1 MTEKQMKA
9 LFWRIEKCNF
19 STRVRKYLKEE
30 EVIYLGDLVRL
41 SESELLKGKNFGPLS
56 LNEIKEYL
64 TIRELSFEMEIP
76 DWGAYKGILR
86 FSEKIRKDLWSI
98 QSDKLYHIFN
108 TLNTLRGYELV
119 HQKGEYKVEEDK

>member
-41 SESELLKGKNFGPLS
+41 SESELLKGKNFGPIS

-86 FSEKIRKDLWSI
+86 FSEKITKDLWSI

>member
-41 SESELLKGKNFGPLS
+41 SESELLKGKNFGPIS

-76 DWGAYKGILR
+76 DWDAYKGILR
-86 FSEKIRKDLWSI
+86 FSEKITKDLWSI

-108 TLNTLRGYELV
+108 TLNTLMGYELV
-119 HQKGEYKVEEDK
+119 HQKGEFSMEEDK